1 MENEVSIEDLLA
13 TADLLKKHIENLT
26 AQIQL
31 IREKRE
37 EYENARKTLESYL
50 TIDQNE
56 ILVNIGAD
64 TFIYCNVSDKKRALI
79 PLGSN
84 IILESDISKAIS
96 IIDERIKDF
105 NNAEKRLI
113 DETNSA
119 SSQYAMIEKKVEE
132 IYNSLKGKG
141 NVQGP

>member
-37 EYENARKTLESYL
+37 EYENAKKTLESYM
-50 TIDQNE
+50 TIDQKE

>member
-37 EYENARKTLESYL
+37 EYENAKKTLESYMN
-50 TIDQNE
+50 IDQKE

-79 PLGSN
+79 PLGSD

-105 NNAEKRLI
+105 NNAEKSLI